1 MEYRNLSDNDLI
13 VRGEALSEKIEQD
26 TKIFDDEAL
35 YEPRY
40 TQVVYLK
47 IDNNGDVD
55 FNYKLAVTVANFTN
69 GQNAWGD
76 AIYLPDYLLYGVVFA
91 ESETELRQL
100 VKDRL
105 NARSHATNTWNAPG
119 TWSTV
124 SPYTHKVDKK
134 LNDQDYAHYAALI
147 VYMPEDV
154 DNVANYVGATAPK
167 VELGITVFAQQADA
181 PIE

>member
-1 MEYRNLSDNDLI
+1 MWYKTDIEAEYKLKLQ
-13 VRGEALSEKIEQD
+13 GASEV
-26 TKIFDDEAL
+26 FNDEAL
-35 YEPRY
+35 YEPGY

-55 FNYKLAVTVANFTN
+55 FNYKLAVTVANFIN

-91 ESETELRQL
+91 ESEAELREL

-105 NARSHATNTWNAPG
+105 KSRSYAQNDWSTPG
-119 TWSTV
+119 TWYTV

-134 LNDQDYAHYAALI
+134 LNDPDYAHYAALI